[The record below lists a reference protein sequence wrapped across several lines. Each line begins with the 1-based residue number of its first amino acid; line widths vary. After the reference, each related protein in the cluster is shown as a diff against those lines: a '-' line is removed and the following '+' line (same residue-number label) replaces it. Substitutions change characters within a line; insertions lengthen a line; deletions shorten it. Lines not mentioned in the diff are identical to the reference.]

1 MEECL
6 EELRDETS
14 IPYLDDMVVF
24 SKSFSAHV
32 QDVRKVFKRLRQ
44 HGIKLKPSKC
54 ELFRQEVCY
63 LGWIVSAEGSKL
75 DPAGTIAV
83 RALKEKRS
91 YTVGELRVSMGLL
104 SYYRQYTVLEIS
116 PTLLAPSMT
125 I

>member
-6 EELRDETS
+6 EKLRDETS

-63 LGWIVSAEGSKL
+63 LG
-75 DPAGTIAV
+75 
-83 RALKEKRS
+83 
-91 YTVGELRVSMGLL
+91 
-104 SYYRQYTVLEIS
+104 
-116 PTLLAPSMT
+116 
-125 I
+125 